1 MEIKRL
7 QDIKKPVA
15 LEMANFQNHFH
26 ESVKSDIPFLKLII
40 NYILRSKGKQ
50 IRPLF
55 IFLTAKM
62 LGPVNHST
70 YVAASLIELLH
81 TATLVHDDV
90 VDDSYQRRGQFS
102 IYALWNSKVAV
113 LLGDY
118 LLAKGLLLSMNENE
132 IELLKIVSNAVQKIS
147 EGELIQIKQ
156 SRRLQLT
163 EEQYFNIISK
173 KTASLF
179 SACTCCAGKSV
190 DTNDKEMD
198 GLELLGINAG
208 IIFQIK
214 DDILDYQ
221 KKGILGKPTGND
233 IKEKKLTL
241 PLIFALNSSKTSEKN
256 KIIRIIKSGK
266 NKKSYMDEI
275 IHFVHKYNGIEYAND
290 IMLQYKDKTI
300 TLLDSFPMNESNT
313 ALRDLINYCAYRTK

>member
-1 MEIKRL
+1 MNIKTL

-15 LEMANFQNHFH
+15 SEIKGFQKHFH

-50 IRPLF
+50 IRPLY
-55 IFLTAKM
+55 IFLTARM
-62 LGPVNHST
+62 MGQVNHST

-90 VDDSYQRRGQFS
+90 VDDSYERRGQFS

-132 IELLKIVSNAVQKIS
+132 IDLLKIVSNAVQKIS

-156 SRRLQLT
+156 SRKLEIT

-190 DTNDKEMD
+190 NAKDEEMAK
-198 GLELLGINAG
+198 LEEFGMNAG

-214 DDILDYQ
+214 DDISDYQ
-221 KKGILGKPTGND
+221 KKGLLGKPTGND

-241 PLIFALNSSKTSEKN
+241 PLIYALNSCKDQEKN
-256 KIIRIIKSGK
+256 KIIKIIKSGK
-266 NKKSYMDEI
+266 NKRIYLDEI
-275 IHFVHKYNGIEYAND
+275 IHFVNKYKGIEYANEV
-290 IMLQYKDKTI
+290 MLQYKEKTFA
-300 TLLDSFPMNESNT
+300 LLDSFPSNEYNL
-313 ALRDLINYCAYRTK
+313 ALRDLLDYCAYRNK

>member
-1 MEIKRL
+1 MKIKAL
-7 QDIKKPVA
+7 KDIRKPVA
-15 LEMANFQNHFH
+15 SEIEGFQKHFH

-50 IRPLF
+50 IRPLY

-62 LGPVNHST
+62 MGQVNHST

-90 VDDSYQRRGQFS
+90 VDDSYERRGQFS

-132 IELLKIVSNAVQKIS
+132 IDLLKIASNAVQKIS

-156 SRRLQLT
+156 SRKLQLT

-190 DTNDKEMD
+190 NANDEEMVK
-198 GLELLGINAG
+198 LEEFGMNAG

-214 DDILDYQ
+214 DDISDYQ
-221 KKGILGKPTGND
+221 KKGMLGKPTGND

-241 PLIFALNSSKTSEKN
+241 PLIYALNSCKDQEKN
-256 KIIRIIKSGK
+256 KIIKIIKSGK
-266 NKKSYMDEI
+266 NKRIYLDEI
-275 IHFVHKYNGIEYAND
+275 IHFINKYKGIEYANEV
-290 IMLQYKDKTI
+290 MLQYKEKTFA
-300 TLLDSFPMNESNT
+300 LLDSFPPNEYNL
-313 ALRDLINYCAYRTK
+313 ALRDLLDYCAYRKK